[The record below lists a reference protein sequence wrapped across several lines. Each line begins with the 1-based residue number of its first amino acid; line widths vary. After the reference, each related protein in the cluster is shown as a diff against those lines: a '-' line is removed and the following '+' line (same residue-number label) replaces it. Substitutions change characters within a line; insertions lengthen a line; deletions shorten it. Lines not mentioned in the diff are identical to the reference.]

1 MAGPITDATLAEAL
15 VTFALAGNPA
25 PTTPEL
31 ANLMTL
37 AASLDE
43 DGNTIYTEM
52 GLNRAVSLG
61 WQNRASIAADQ
72 YDLGGGGGKS
82 LDRSQW
88 FDHCMRMAA
97 GFADGTFSVLGS
109 PNASDGKRRRGMGVI
124 GLTSSMASE
133 GTDY

>member
-1 MAGPITDATLAEAL
+1 MHKVITDEAYAERMLRGAL
-15 VTFALAGNPA
+15 GGQ
-25 PTTPEL
+25 PEL
-31 ANLMTL
+31 SDPQIADLMTL
-37 AASLDE
+37 ATSQPE
-43 DGNTIYTEM
+43 DGADVFTEYD
-52 GLNRAVSLG
+52 LNRASSLG
-61 WQNRASIAADQ
+61 WQWKSGIVANQ
-72 YDLGGGGGKS
+72 YDLGGGTGKT

-97 GFADGTFSVLGS
+97 GFADGAFSVLGS